1 MAVRFLWLCRSCRNA
16 SQPASAA
23 AVGIRRTTT
32 TTAASCLETRRD
44 RWWALFSQSFYK
56 RRKKNKKNWY
66 QPKNNNKKKRL
77 KTNVQISSIVHQTAK
92 IADTSAIAGWCYF
105 LFRGP
110 YSSGCCFYAFYITT
124 EDTDFWIWTDT
135 NIQEERR
142 EETESLRFLFSR

>member
-23 AVGIRRTTT
+23 AAVGTRRT

-56 RRKKNKKNWY
+56 RRKKKQKQKKNGY

-92 IADTSAIAGWCYF
+92 IADTSVIAGWCYF
-105 LFRGP
+105 LSRGP
-110 YSSGCCFYAFYITT
+110 YSSVCCFYAFCITT
-124 EDTDFWIWTDT
+124 EDTDFWIWTDK
-135 NIQEERR
+135 NIQKERR
-142 EETESLRFLFSR
+142 EETESSFFIQ